1 MKQTIIVLVQNEPG
15 VLNRISR
22 HFYRLNYNIDSIT
35 AGRSE
40 AMGITRITIVCN
52 HSDQYNQSLIKSQL
66 EELNTVLKVQDITRV
81 PSVVREYA
89 LIKVQIQ
96 KDEAKELNKIIKK
109 SNAKIIDGGKLV
121 SIIETTGEMEEIE
134 SLINALKQFKIL
146 EIMRSGNMAM
156 VKVNQDEHRIEIEEI
171 DKKKGW
177 ATQQLS
183 DALS

>member
-1 MKQTIIVLVQNEPG
+1 M
-15 VLNRISR
+15 
-22 HFYRLNYNIDSIT
+22 
-35 AGRSE
+35 
-40 AMGITRITIVCN
+40 
-52 HSDQYNQSLIKSQL
+52 
-66 EELNTVLKVQDITRV
+66 
-81 PSVVREYA
+81 
-89 LIKVQIQ
+89 
-96 KDEAKELNKIIKK
+96 NKIIKK